1 MRALWQRVQSNVEF
15 GLPQGQSS
23 CTRGENAARVRNLR
37 QRVPAPI
44 LFEIARRV
52 QAWDKVSTSGRC
64 ADRNQRSERHKKVGR
79 RRDGIDERFLIRPS
93 IDGNPS
99 IFLFLRPMNAT
110 WMPDDC
116 FSPFPTF
123 LPFLC
128 SSPSSSL
135 NRSSLLFESS
145 PIFLLLFFFYLL
157 VVLDGPDWNFYYT
170 FSYTWISNRLLGANL
185 SGRWWFETRW
195 SYIMDRIGAD

>member
-79 RRDGIDERFLIRPS
+79 RRDGIERFLIRPS

-99 IFLFLRPMNAT
+99 IFYFAPNECNPNARCFFPPNVLFL
-110 WMPDDC
+110 
-116 FSPFPTF
+116 FFV
-123 LPFLC
+123 LL
-128 SSPSSSL
+128 SS
-135 NRSSLLFESS
+135 
-145 PIFLLLFFFYLL
+145 
-157 VVLDGPDWNFYYT
+157 
-170 FSYTWISNRLLGANL
+170 
-185 SGRWWFETRW
+185 
-195 SYIMDRIGAD
+195 

>member
-116 FSPFPTF
+116 SSPFPTF
-123 LPFLC
+123 LSLSLFFSFFFLK
-128 SSPSSSL
+128 SILPSLRVFSYFSSSFFFL
-135 NRSSLLFESS
+135 SLGSIGRSWLE
-145 PIFLLLFFFYLL
+145 FLLHFFLHL
-157 VVLDGPDWNFYYT
+157 NKQ
-170 FSYTWISNRLLGANL
+170 
-185 SGRWWFETRW
+185 
-195 SYIMDRIGAD
+195 

>member
-44 LFEIARRV
+44 LFEIARGI

-79 RRDGIDERFLIRPS
+79 RRVGSSEFLNTSLDATRPFS
-93 IDGNPS
+93 I
-99 IFLFLRPMNAT
+99 LRNQ
-110 WMPDDC
+110 
-116 FSPFPTF
+116 
-123 LPFLC
+123 
-128 SSPSSSL
+128 
-135 NRSSLLFESS
+135 
-145 PIFLLLFFFYLL
+145 
-157 VVLDGPDWNFYYT
+157 
-170 FSYTWISNRLLGANL
+170 
-185 SGRWWFETRW
+185 
-195 SYIMDRIGAD
+195 

>member
-44 LFEIARRV
+44 LFEIARGV

-79 RRDGIDERFLIRPS
+79 RRVGSSEFLNTSLDATRPFS
-93 IDGNPS
+93 ILRNQWMQPECPMLLS
-99 IFLFLRPMNAT
+99 SLFT
-110 WMPDDC
+110 T
-116 FSPFPTF
+116 FSSFSF
-123 LPFLC
+123 C
-128 SSPSSSL
+128 SSSSS
-135 NRSSLLFESS
+135 
-145 PIFLLLFFFYLL
+145 LLLFFFPLFFFFFPSYCSIGSEFLL
-157 VVLDGPDWNFYYT
+157 LF
-170 FSYTWISNRLLGANL
+170 LML
-185 SGRWWFETRW
+185 E
-195 SYIMDRIGAD
+195 

>member
-52 QAWDKVSTSGRC
+52 QAWDKVSTSGQC

-79 RRDGIDERFLIRPS
+79 RRDGSRAILNTSLDRRQPVHF
-93 IDGNPS
+93 S
-99 IFLFLRPMNAT
+99 IFAPNECNLNA
-110 WMPDDC
+110 
-116 FSPFPTF
+116 
-123 LPFLC
+123 
-128 SSPSSSL
+128 
-135 NRSSLLFESS
+135 R
-145 PIFLLLFFFYLL
+145 
-157 VVLDGPDWNFYYT
+157 
-170 FSYTWISNRLLGANL
+170 
-185 SGRWWFETRW
+185 
-195 SYIMDRIGAD
+195 